1 MSHIDSV
8 GSSPDTVDT
17 GHASASASNAQAA
30 EKPTARKPARR
41 ERVALACQRCKTRKQ
56 KCDGQRPA
64 CGSCA
69 RLSLKCVYV
78 VPLVP
83 AAGEKKIYIKALE
96 QRVAELEIYL
106 ASIGH
111 PAVGTGQLARL
122 GQSTTSLQHTPTVPV
137 GQISQAPTP
146 ELGQRDGEDDANDIL
161 LAVRD
166 LSLSASGH
174 YIGASSNI
182 TIGRVLSSVVH
193 SQGTSIPAAH
203 EDQPGQSENDPA
215 PKSIYSTNAGDM
227 IGVPFLSPQIA
238 ERLLHGWFRH
248 IATRYPVLHST
259 EVVKL
264 HYNRDGLTDEYER
277 SILHLIYAVSGRWLE
292 SAGEMGHFFSDQ
304 HYELAFDEL
313 DSVLRLRD
321 SRTVNYLLLMALYCT
336 RAPRDPGAW
345 TYIGAAMKLCIELGL
360 HRRSWRQQPSVEGEM
375 NKRRF
380 WTAYFLDRDI
390 SIALG
395 RPPSISDRDIDAE
408 LPLDINEDT
417 IDEEIIRQASMHVS
431 NIPVN
436 PPNTLTSFIHRTRL
450 KQIESE
456 IQHDVYRVDRPN
468 DASDATINSFLDRLN
483 AWKDAIPYETAHYV
497 HRQEDAY
504 EGAELY
510 TLHYHRCVRFL
521 LYPQL
526 AKNPVNLHYLKICAE
541 SCAGIIADYRRLHQA
556 FPIGFSALSIQS
568 VFLAGLTLIYCAWLA
583 PPNFLHVEDPL
594 TGCQLLLYIVTE
606 RYPSARRYRDV
617 FERIKSAVMGI
628 VAQGKHEPRNPV
640 PIDLHVQK
648 GFANLEGQW
657 APGIGA
663 DFSHMVNTMTGNTA
677 AAAVA
682 PTFALGMDSTAVLVG
697 EHYPEQPAPNLGM
710 YEVWPGM
717 SHPMPPELGDVN
729 ALDSFGALGFNCP
742 S

>member
-1 MSHIDSV
+1 MSQLDNDE
-8 GSSPDTVDT
+8 SSPDTVGT
-17 GHASASASNAQAA
+17 SHASASASNTPAA
-30 EKPTARKPARR
+30 EKSAKRKPARR

-78 VPLVP
+78 VPLVS
-83 AAGEKKIYIKALE
+83 AAGEKKVYIRALE
-96 QRVAELEIYL
+96 QRIVELEAYL

-111 PAVGTGQLARL
+111 LGVGSDHLARL
-122 GQSTTSLQHTPTVPV
+122 GQPMSSSQHTASLPPD
-137 GQISQAPTP
+137 QAPTLAS
-146 ELGQRDGEDDANDIL
+146 EQTQLDDEDDANDIL

-174 YIGASSNI
+174 YIGATSNI

-193 SQGTSIPAAH
+193 SQRTSIPAAH
-203 EDQPGQSENDPA
+203 EEQASQGEDDPA
-215 PKSIYSTNAGDM
+215 PKSIYSTNSGNM
-227 IGVPFLSPQIA
+227 IGVPFLSTPVA

-248 IATRYPVLHST
+248 IATRYPMLHSS
-259 EVVKL
+259 EVLRL
-264 HYNRDGLTDEYER
+264 HHNRDNLTDEYER
-277 SILHLIYAVSGRWLE
+277 TILHLIYAVSGRWLE

-313 DSVLRLRD
+313 DSILRLRD
-321 SRTVNYLLLMALYCT
+321 FRTVNYLLLMALYCT

-360 HRRSWRQQPSVEGEM
+360 HRRPRRQQPSVEGEM
-375 NKRRF
+375 DKRRF
-380 WTAYFLDRDI
+380 WTTYFLDRDI
-390 SIALG
+390 SIAVG

-408 LPLDINEDT
+408 LPLDIDEDT
-417 IDEEIIRQASMHVS
+417 MDEEVIRQASMRAS

-468 DASDATINSFLDRLN
+468 DVSDVTINSFLDRLH

-497 HRQEDAY
+497 HRQENAY
-504 EGAELY
+504 EGTELY
-510 TLHYHRCVRFL
+510 TLHYYRCIRFL

-526 AKNPVNLHYLKICAE
+526 VKHPVNMHYLKMCAE
-541 SCAGIIADYRRLHQA
+541 SCVGIITDYRRLHQV

-583 PPNFLHVEDPL
+583 PPNFLNIESPL
-594 TGCQLLLYIVTE
+594 TDCQILLYIVTE
-606 RYPSARRYRDV
+606 RYPSARKYRDV
-617 FERIKSAVMGI
+617 FERIKSAIMNMI
-628 VAQGKHEPRNPV
+628 AQGKHEPRNPV
-640 PIDLHVQK
+640 PIDPNIQK
-648 GFANLEGQW
+648 GFANLEVQW
-657 APGIGA
+657 APGMGGA
-663 DFSHMVNTMTGNTA
+663 DFSYMVNTMTGNAATGA
-677 AAAVA
+677 AAP
-682 PTFALGMDSTAVLVG
+682 PTTFDLDMDPTATLVG
-697 EHYPEQPAPNLGM
+697 EHHEQAASNLGQ
-710 YEVWPGM
+710 YQVWPGM
-717 SHPMPPELGDVN
+717 SHAMPPELGDVN
-729 ALDSFGALGFNCP
+729 ALGGIYQ
-742 S
+742 

>member
-1 MSHIDSV
+1 MSQLDATN
-8 GSSPDTVDT
+8 SSPDAGDT
-17 GHASASASNAQAA
+17 GQGASSKAPPPEKSATQ
-30 EKPTARKPARR
+30 RKPIKR

-69 RLSLKCVYV
+69 RLSLKCVYI

-96 QRVAELEIYL
+96 NRIADLEAYL

-111 PAVGTGQLARL
+111 GHKVGTDHLGRF
-122 GQSTTSLQHTPTVPV
+122 GQSLSSQHAAIIPASQPNQTAVPE
-137 GQISQAPTP
+137 QTQ
-146 ELGQRDGEDDANDIL
+146 QDDEDNSNDIL

-193 SQGTSIPAAH
+193 SQRSSIPATH
-203 EDQPGQSENDPA
+203 DEQSPQGDDDPA
-215 PKSIYSTNAGDM
+215 PKSIYSTNEGDM
-227 IGVPFLSPQIA
+227 ISVPFLSPQVA
-238 ERLLHGWFRH
+238 ARLLHGWFRH
-248 IATRYPVLHST
+248 IATRYPVLHSAQ
-259 EVVKL
+259 VVRL
-264 HYNRDGLTDEYER
+264 HNNRDTLTDEYER
-277 SILHLIYAVSGRWLE
+277 TILHLIYAVSGRWLE

-304 HYELAFDEL
+304 HYDLAFDEL
-313 DSVLRLRD
+313 DSMLRLRD
-321 SRTVNYLLLMALYCT
+321 ARTVNYLLLMALYCT

-345 TYIGAAMKLCIELGL
+345 TYVGAAMRLCIELGL
-360 HRRSWRQQPSVEGEM
+360 HRRTRRQPSVEGEM
-375 NKRRF
+375 DKRRF

-390 SIALG
+390 SIAVG
-395 RPPSISDRDIDAE
+395 RPPCISDHDIDAE

-417 IDEEIIRQASMHVS
+417 TDDEIVRQAAMRAS

-450 KQIESE
+450 KQLESE

-468 DASDATINSFLDRLN
+468 DVSDGIINSFLDRLN
-483 AWKDAIPYETAHYV
+483 AWKDAIPYQTAHYV
-497 HRQEDAY
+497 HRQENAY

-510 TLHYHRCVRFL
+510 TLHYYRCVRFL

-526 AKNPVNLHYLKICAE
+526 AKNPVNMHYLKICADA
-541 SCAGIIADYRRLHQA
+541 CVGIVSDYRRLHHA

-583 PPNFLHVEDPL
+583 PTNFISVDGPL
-594 TGCQLLLYIVTE
+594 TDCQILLYIVTE
-606 RYPSARRYRDV
+606 RYPSARKYRDV
-617 FERIKSAVMGI
+617 FERIKSAI
-628 VAQGKHEPRNPV
+628 LNIIAQGKHEPRNPV
-640 PIDLHVQK
+640 QIDPNVQK

-657 APGIGA
+657 APGMGA
-663 DFSHMVNTMTGNTA
+663 DFSYMVNTMTGNAMA
-677 AAAVA
+677 A
-682 PTFALGMDSTAVLVG
+682 PPFDLDMDPATGLVG
-697 EHYPEQPAPNLGM
+697 GHPDQNTSNLGQ
-710 YEVWPGM
+710 YQAVWPGM
-717 SHPMPPELGDVN
+717 QHPMPHGLDDVNSLGD
-729 ALDSFGALGFNCP
+729 LYQ
-742 S
+742 